1 MQPIIYNINL
11 TIQVNNLQDL
21 SQLTLSLQ
29 EAFQKGLFRHAA

>member
-11 TIQVNNLQDL
+11 SIQVNNLQDL

-29 EAFQKGLFRHAA
+29 KAFLKGLFRHAA